1 MKQLIGSQGPPAD
14 FDHPLEMLSACHE
27 RVLDR
32 VDTLE
37 RLAKHLPEHGSDE
50 QAQQAAVNVMRY
62 FDSAGEHHHEDEERD
77 LFPLL
82 VSALPGDAAAAAL
95 VEQLKAE
102 HVRLRGMW
110 QALRGEV
117 EAIARN
123 ADAHLDE
130 TRIAQFG
137 ALYRQHIELEE
148 RELLPLAD
156 RVLPAAEKAAIGA
169 SMAGRRGVPRA

>member
-1 MKQLIGSQGPPAD
+1 MKQLIGSQGPAAD

-32 VDTLE
+32 VETLE
-37 RLAKHLPEHGSDE
+37 RLAEHLPAHGSDE
-50 QAQQAAVNVMRY
+50 QARQAAANVMRY
-62 FDSAGEHHHEDEERD
+62 FDTAGEHHHEDEERD

-82 VSALPGDAAAAAL
+82 ARTLPDDAAVVAL
-95 VEQLKAE
+95 VERLKAE

-110 QALRGEV
+110 QALRGDL

-123 ADAHLDE
+123 AAAHLDAA
-130 TRIAQFG
+130 RIAQFG

-148 RELLPLAD
+148 RELLPLAEQ
-156 RVLPAAEKAAIGA
+156 VLAGAEKAAIGA